1 MENNFRKLATHLT
14 REEKLKYISE
24 KMSEEQ
30 RNTYTLYIPSKENI
44 YIKNGKQYIINS
56 DFVAKPNSFLVEIEM
71 PEWQLLNETKEMG
84 NRA

>member
-30 RNTYTLYIPSKENI
+30 RNAMADELTVMEVEYIDALRSATREDL
-44 YIKNGKQYIINS
+44 G
-56 DFVAKPNSFLVEIEM
+56 EM
-71 PEWQLLNETKEMG
+71 PENKK
-84 NRA
+84 